1 MRLHRSI
8 DGGSVILVGQ
18 RRHLLVGK
26 LLLCP
31 GERIPSLYRVDDH
44 GVPSDLGIKAAEA
57 RRAEQLLCFLQI
69 QPEGDRQLQD
79 RIARR
84 FALAAEQKIAIAEA
98 EADVGVFQRRSNR
111 HVSLP
116 TQVRNVRGKEG
127 NLQFS
132 LVSGEIILDVV
143 SVEKLMDQFF
153 GRFRFKIIGN
163 MH

>member
-1 MRLHRSI
+1 MRLHRNI
-8 DGGSVILVGQ
+8 DRGSVILVGQ

-143 SVEKLMDQFF
+143 SVEKLIDQSC

-163 MH
+163 VH

>member
-1 MRLHRSI
+1 MRLHRNI
-8 DGGSVILVGQ
+8 DRGSVILVGQ

-31 GERIPSLYRVDDH
+31 GERIPSLYRVDDY

-98 EADVGVFQRRSNR
+98 DVGVFQRRSNR

-116 TQVRNVRGKEG
+116 TQVRNVRGKGG